1 MTEDRLT
8 PLQIQAFARHLR
20 LEEKSEATMEKYLRD
35 IRAFAR
41 WLDGREISKGLSAAW
56 KAHLV
61 ERGYA
66 PASINAKLSA
76 LNSLLEFLGLGG
88 CRVKFLR
95 VQRRL
100 FRDAGR
106 ELTKAEYQRLLDTA
120 RTLGRDRLALVM
132 ETICA
137 TGIRVSEVRYIT
149 VEAAQRGRAEI
160 SLKGKIRTILLPRK
174 LCRKLLKYAKKNKT
188 VSGEIFLTRNG
199 TSLSRRQIW
208 AELKHLCKYAGVEP
222 SKVFPHNLRHLFATI
237 FYKACKDIVRL
248 ADVLG
253 HSQAGGPAGPQQH
266 RDHPHLPGDLWR
278 RTPADAGPA
287 GTDLLITE
295 FAFRHK

>member
-120 RTLGRDRLALVM
+120 HRLGQERLGLLVEAM
-132 ETICA
+132 GA

-149 VEAAQRGRAEI
+149 VEAAQRGRTEI
-160 SLKGKIRTILLPRK
+160 SLKGKIRTILLPGK
-174 LCRKLLKYAKKNKT
+174 LCRKLLKYARKHKT

-208 AELKHLCKYAGVEP
+208 TELKRLCKSAGVE
-222 SKVFPHNLRHLFATI
+222 SAKVFPHNLRHLFATI
-237 FYKACKDIVRL
+237 FYRACKDIVRL

-253 HSQAGGPAGPQQH
+253 HSSIETTRIYLVTSGAEHARQLERLG
-266 RDHPHLPGDLWR
+266 LVS
-278 RTPADAGPA
+278 
-287 GTDLLITE
+287 
-295 FAFRHK
+295 

>member
-120 RTLGRDRLALVM
+120 HRLGQERLGLLVEAM
-132 ETICA
+132 GA
-137 TGIRVSEVRYIT
+137 TGIRVSEVRYLT
-149 VEAAQRGRAEI
+149 VEAARQGKAEI
-160 SLKGKIRTILLPRK
+160 SLKGKIRTILLPEK
-174 LCRKLLKYAKKNKT
+174 LCRKLLQYAQKQKT
-188 VSGEIFLTRNG
+188 ASGAIFRTKSGKELG
-199 TSLSRRQIW
+199 RRQIW
-208 AELKHLCKYAGVEP
+208 AEMKRLCGRAGVDP
-222 SKVFPHNLRHLFATI
+222 RKVFPPQSAAPVC
-237 FYKACKDIVRL
+237 YG
-248 ADVLG
+248 VLPDQPG
-253 HSQAGGPAGPQQH
+253 HRQAGGPAGPQQH

>member
-120 RTLGRDRLALVM
+120 HRLGQERLGLLVEAM
-132 ETICA
+132 GA
-137 TGIRVSEVRYIT
+137 TGIRVSEVRYLT
-149 VEAAQRGRAEI
+149 VEAARQGKAEI
-160 SLKGKIRTILLPRK
+160 SLKGKIRTILLPGK
-174 LCRKLLKYAKKNKT
+174 LCRKLLQYAQKQKT
-188 VSGEIFLTRNG
+188 ASGAIFRTKSGKELG
-199 TSLSRRQIW
+199 RRQIW
-208 AELKHLCKYAGVEP
+208 AEMKRLCGHAGVDP
-222 SKVFPHNLRHLFATI
+222 RKVFPHKSAAPVC
-237 FYKACKDIVRL
+237 YG
-248 ADVLG
+248 VLPDQPG
-253 HSQAGGPAGPQQH
+253 HRQAGGPAGPQQH

>member
-120 RTLGRDRLALVM
+120 HRLGQERLGLLVEAM
-132 ETICA
+132 GA
-137 TGIRVSEVRYIT
+137 TGIRVSELIALDVQDVNLAVGFIRC
-149 VEAAQRGRAEI
+149 E
-160 SLKGKIRTILLPRK
+160 SHGKERMIPL
-174 LCRKLLKYAKKNKT
+174 
-188 VSGEIFLTRNG
+188 
-199 TSLSRRQIW
+199 
-208 AELKHLCKYAGVEP
+208 
-222 SKVFPHNLRHLFATI
+222 
-237 FYKACKDIVRL
+237 YKAAIRALAAYINEVR
-248 ADVLG
+248 
-253 HSQAGGPAGPQQH
+253 PQ
-266 RDHPHLPGDLWR
+266 
-278 RTPADAGPA
+278 
-287 GTDLLITE
+287 LLE
-295 FAFRHK
+295 RPEE

>member
-137 TGIRVSEVRYIT
+137 AGIRVSEVRYIT
-149 VEAAQRGRAEI
+149 VEAARSGQADI
-160 SLKGKIRTILLPRK
+160 ALKGKVRTILLPGK
-174 LCRKLLKYAKKNKT
+174 LCRKLLKYARKQKIA
-188 VSGEIFLTRNG
+188 SGEIFLTRG
-199 TSLSRRQIW
+199 GKSLSRKQIW
-208 AELKHLCKYAGVEP
+208 AEMKRLCLRAGVAP
-222 SKVFPHNLRHLFATI
+222 TKVFPHNLRHLFART
-237 FYKACKDIVRL
+237 FYQATRDVAKL

-253 HSQAGGPAGPQQH
+253 HSSIETTRIYLISTGAQH
-266 RDHPHLPGDLWR
+266 RRDLDR
-278 RTPADAGPA
+278 LR
-287 GTDLLITE
+287 LVC
-295 FAFRHK
+295 